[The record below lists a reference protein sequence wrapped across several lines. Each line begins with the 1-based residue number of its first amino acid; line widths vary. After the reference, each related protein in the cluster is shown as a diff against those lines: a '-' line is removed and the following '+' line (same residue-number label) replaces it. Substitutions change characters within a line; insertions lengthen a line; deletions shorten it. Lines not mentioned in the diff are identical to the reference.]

1 MRDNEP
7 PGAATAGC
15 GILPAVRTRAARSWC
30 GRTVDFAA
38 LTVVMLAALLGPLLA
53 VGSRWHVP
61 VVVGEVLVGVLLGST
76 GLGYLDPTDDRFA
89 FLAEIGFAL
98 VMFVAGAHVPMRDRR
113 VLRSLRTGVARA
125 ALVGAVA
132 SVLAVG
138 IAGALG
144 TGHAAVYAV
153 VMASSSAALVLP
165 VVEGQRLGGEPVLQL
180 VTQVAVAD
188 IACIVALPFALA
200 PSGAGRAVLGVVTV
214 LLVGALAIGVLAL
227 LERYGVRRRVHRIS
241 ERHKLAVELR
251 TSLLVLFGLAAV
263 ATWSKVSV
271 LLAGFVL
278 GLGVSLVGEPRRLA
292 RQLFA
297 VTEGFFGPVFF
308 VWLGTSLDLRALG
321 ARPALVL
328 LGILLGLAAVASH
341 AAARVLGQPLSL
353 AMLAAAQLG
362 VPVAAAAVGV
372 QLHVL
377 APGEPAALL
386 LGALVTVVLTAVAA
400 SWAARQGWSRAAA
413 RRGRRG
419 VRSFR
424 LSGPGPIG

>member
-1 MRDNEP
+1 
-7 PGAATAGC
+7 
-15 GILPAVRTRAARSWC
+15 
-30 GRTVDFAA
+30 VDFAA

-61 VVVGEVLVGVLLGST
+61 VVVGEVLVGVLLGNT
-76 GLGYLDPTDDRFA
+76 GLGYLDPTDDRFS

-98 VMFVAGAHVPMRDRR
+98 VMFVAGAHVPMRDRL

-132 SVLAVG
+132 SVFAVG

-165 VVEGQRLGGEPVLQL
+165 VVEGQGLGGEPVLQL

-200 PSGAGRAVLGVVTV
+200 PSGAGRALLGVVTV
-214 LLVGALAIGVLAL
+214 LRVGALAIGVLAV
-227 LERYGVRRRVHRIS
+227 LEHSGVRRRVHRIS

-251 TSLLVLFGLAAV
+251 TSPLVLFGLAAV

-278 GLGVSLVGEPRRLA
+278 GLGVSFVGEPRRLA

-353 AMLAAAQLG
+353 AVLAAAQLG
-362 VPVAAAAVGV
+362 VPVAAATVGV

-400 SWAARQGWSRAAA
+400 TWAARQGWAEPLPPAGAAE
-413 RRGRRG
+413 
-419 VRSFR
+419 
-424 LSGPGPIG
+424 

>member
-1 MRDNEP
+1 
-7 PGAATAGC
+7 
-15 GILPAVRTRAARSWC
+15 
-30 GRTVDFAA
+30 VDFAA
-38 LTVVMLAALLGPLLA
+38 LTVVLLAALLGPLLA

-61 VVVGEVLVGVLLGST
+61 VVVGEVLVGVLLGNT
-76 GLGYLDPTDDRFA
+76 GLGYLDPTDDRFS

-132 SVLAVG
+132 SVFAVG

-153 VMASSSAALVLP
+153 VMASSSAALILP

-200 PSGAGRAVLGVVTV
+200 PSGAGPALLGVVTV
-214 LLVGALAIGVLAL
+214 LLVGALAIGVLAV
-227 LERYGVRRRVHRIS
+227 LEHSGVRRRVHRIS

-278 GLGVSLVGEPRRLA
+278 GLGVSFVGEPRRLA

-353 AMLAAAQLG
+353 AVLAAAQLG
-362 VPVAAAAVGV
+362 VPVAAATVGV

-400 SWAARQGWSRAAA
+400 SWAARPGWAEPPPPAGAAE
-413 RRGRRG
+413 
-419 VRSFR
+419 
-424 LSGPGPIG
+424 

>member
-1 MRDNEP
+1 
-7 PGAATAGC
+7 
-15 GILPAVRTRAARSWC
+15 
-30 GRTVDFAA
+30 VDFAA

-61 VVVGEVLVGVLLGST
+61 VVVGEVLVGVLLGNT

-132 SVLAVG
+132 SVFAVG

-200 PSGAGRAVLGVVTV
+200 PRGAGRAVLGVVTV

-227 LERYGVRRRVHRIS
+227 LEHSGVRRRVHRIS

-263 ATWSKVSV
+263 ATWSEVSV

-297 VTEGFFGPVFF
+297 VTEGFFAPVFF

-353 AMLAAAQLG
+353 GMLAAAQLG
-362 VPVAAAAVGV
+362 VPVAAATVGV

-400 SWAARQGWSRAAA
+400 SWAARQGWAEPSPSAGA
-413 RRGRRG
+413 
-419 VRSFR
+419 VE
-424 LSGPGPIG
+424 

>member
-1 MRDNEP
+1 M
-7 PGAATAGC
+7 
-15 GILPAVRTRAARSWC
+15 
-30 GRTVDFAA
+30 DFAA
-38 LTVVMLAALLGPLLA
+38 LTVVLLAALLGPLLA

-61 VVVGEVLVGVLLGST
+61 VVVGEVLVGVLLGNT
-76 GLGYLDPTDDRFA
+76 GLGYLDPTDDRFS

-132 SVLAVG
+132 SVFAVG

-153 VMASSSAALVLP
+153 VMASSSAALILP

-200 PSGAGRAVLGVVTV
+200 PSGAGPALLGVVTV
-214 LLVGALAIGVLAL
+214 LLVGALAIGVLAV
-227 LERYGVRRRVHRIS
+227 LEHSGVRRRVHRIS

-278 GLGVSLVGEPRRLA
+278 GLGVSFVGEPRRLA

-353 AMLAAAQLG
+353 AVLAAAQLG
-362 VPVAAAAVGV
+362 VPVAAATVGV

-400 SWAARQGWSRAAA
+400 SWAARQEWAEPPPPA
-413 RRGRRG
+413 G
-419 VRSFR
+419 VAE
-424 LSGPGPIG
+424 

>member
-1 MRDNEP
+1 M
-7 PGAATAGC
+7 
-15 GILPAVRTRAARSWC
+15 
-30 GRTVDFAA
+30 DFAA
-38 LTVVMLAALLGPLLA
+38 LAVVMLAALLGPLLA

-61 VVVGEVLVGVLLGST
+61 VVVGEVLVGVLLGNT

-113 VLRSLRTGVARA
+113 VLRSLRTGVGRA

-132 SVLAVG
+132 SVFAVG

-188 IACIVALPFALA
+188 IACIVALPLALA
-200 PSGAGRAVLGVVTV
+200 PRGAGRAVLGVMTV

-227 LERYGVRRRVHRIS
+227 LEHSGVRRRVHRIS
-241 ERHKLAVELR
+241 ERRKLAVELR

-297 VTEGFFGPVFF
+297 VTEGFFAPVFF

-353 AMLAAAQLG
+353 AMLAAA
-362 VPVAAAAVGV
+362 
-372 QLHVL
+372 
-377 APGEPAALL
+377 
-386 LGALVTVVLTAVAA
+386 
-400 SWAARQGWSRAAA
+400 SWAVRQGWAEPSP
-413 RRGRRG
+413 
-419 VRSFR
+419 S
-424 LSGPGPIG
+424 PGAVE

>member
-1 MRDNEP
+1 M
-7 PGAATAGC
+7 
-15 GILPAVRTRAARSWC
+15 
-30 GRTVDFAA
+30 DFAA

-76 GLGYLDPTDDRFA
+76 GLGYLDPTDDRFV

-98 VMFVAGAHVPMRDRR
+98 VMFVAGAHVPMRDPR

-132 SVLAVG
+132 SVFAVG

-200 PSGAGRAVLGVVTV
+200 PRGAGPAVLGVVAV
-214 LLVGALAIGVLAL
+214 LLVGAVAIGALAL

-353 AMLAAAQLG
+353 ATLAAAQLG

-400 SWAARQGWSRAAA
+400 SWAARQGFTEPPPAGA
-413 RRGRRG
+413 
-419 VRSFR
+419 VE
-424 LSGPGPIG
+424 

>member
-1 MRDNEP
+1 M
-7 PGAATAGC
+7 
-15 GILPAVRTRAARSWC
+15 
-30 GRTVDFAA
+30 DFAA
-38 LTVVMLAALLGPLLA
+38 LAVVMLAALLGPLLA

-98 VMFVAGAHVPMRDRR
+98 VMFVAGAHVPMRDPR

-132 SVLAVG
+132 SVFAVG

-200 PSGAGRAVLGVVTV
+200 PRGAGRAVLGVVTV
-214 LLVGALAIGVLAL
+214 LLVGAVAIGVLAL

-353 AMLAAAQLG
+353 ATLAAAQLG

-400 SWAARQGWSRAAA
+400 SWAARQGWTEPPPAGA
-413 RRGRRG
+413 
-419 VRSFR
+419 VE
-424 LSGPGPIG
+424 

>member
-1 MRDNEP
+1 M
-7 PGAATAGC
+7 
-15 GILPAVRTRAARSWC
+15 
-30 GRTVDFAA
+30 DFAA

-61 VVVGEVLVGVLLGST
+61 VVVGEVLVGVLLGNT

-132 SVLAVG
+132 SVFAVG

-200 PSGAGRAVLGVVTV
+200 PRGAGRAVLGVVTV
-214 LLVGALAIGVLAL
+214 LLVGALAIGALAL
-227 LERYGVRRRVHRIS
+227 LEHSGVRRRVHRIS
-241 ERHKLAVELR
+241 ERRKLAVELR
-251 TSLLVLFGLAAV
+251 TSLLALFGLAAV

-297 VTEGFFGPVFF
+297 VTEGFFAPVFF
-308 VWLGTSLDLRALG
+308 GWLGTSLDLRALG

-362 VPVAAAAVGV
+362 VPVAAATVGV

-386 LGALVTVVLTAVAA
+386 LGAMVTVVLTAVAA
-400 SWAARQGWSRAAA
+400 SWAVRQGWAEPPPPAGA
-413 RRGRRG
+413 
-419 VRSFR
+419 VD
-424 LSGPGPIG
+424 

>member
-1 MRDNEP
+1 M
-7 PGAATAGC
+7 
-15 GILPAVRTRAARSWC
+15 
-30 GRTVDFAA
+30 DFAA
-38 LTVVMLAALLGPLLA
+38 LTVVLLAALLGPLLA

-61 VVVGEVLVGVLLGST
+61 VVVGEVLVGVLLGNT
-76 GLGYLDPTDDRFA
+76 GLGYLDPTDDRFS

-132 SVLAVG
+132 SVFAVG

-153 VMASSSAALVLP
+153 VMASSSAALILP

-200 PSGAGRAVLGVVTV
+200 PSGAGPALLGVVTV
-214 LLVGALAIGVLAL
+214 LLVGALAIGVLAV
-227 LERYGVRRRVHRIS
+227 LEHSGVRRRVHRIS

-278 GLGVSLVGEPRRLA
+278 GLGVSFVGEPRRLA

-353 AMLAAAQLG
+353 AVLAAAQLG
-362 VPVAAAAVGV
+362 VPVAAATVGV

-400 SWAARQGWSRAAA
+400 SGAARQGWAEPP
-413 RRGRRG
+413 
-419 VRSFR
+419 
-424 LSGPGPIG
+424 PGADAVE

>member
-1 MRDNEP
+1 
-7 PGAATAGC
+7 
-15 GILPAVRTRAARSWC
+15 
-30 GRTVDFAA
+30 VDFAA
-38 LTVVMLAALLGPLLA
+38 LTVVLLAALLGPLLA

-61 VVVGEVLVGVLLGST
+61 VVVGEVLVGVLLGNT
-76 GLGYLDPTDDRFA
+76 GLGYLDPTDDRFS

-98 VMFVAGAHVPMRDRR
+98 VMFVAGAHVPMRDRL

-132 SVLAVG
+132 SVFAVG

-200 PSGAGRAVLGVVTV
+200 PSGAGRALLGVVTV
-214 LLVGALAIGVLAL
+214 LLVGALAIGVLAV
-227 LERYGVRRRVHRIS
+227 LEHSGVRRRVHRIS

-278 GLGVSLVGEPRRLA
+278 GLGVSFVGEPRRLA

-353 AMLAAAQLG
+353 AVLAAARLG

-400 SWAARQGWSRAAA
+400 TWASRQGWAEPLPPAGAA
-413 RRGRRG
+413 G
-419 VRSFR
+419 
-424 LSGPGPIG
+424 

>member
-1 MRDNEP
+1 M
-7 PGAATAGC
+7 
-15 GILPAVRTRAARSWC
+15 
-30 GRTVDFAA
+30 DFAA

-200 PSGAGRAVLGVVTV
+200 PRGAGRALLGVVTV

-353 AMLAAAQLG
+353 ATLAAAQLG

-400 SWAARQGWSRAAA
+400 SWAARQGWAEPP
-413 RRGRRG
+413 
-419 VRSFR
+419 
-424 LSGPGPIG
+424 PGADAVE

>member
-1 MRDNEP
+1 M
-7 PGAATAGC
+7 
-15 GILPAVRTRAARSWC
+15 
-30 GRTVDFAA
+30 DFAA

-153 VMASSSAALVLP
+153 VMAAASAARVLP
-165 VVEGQRLGGEPVLQL
+165 VVELYFPI
-180 VTQVAVAD
+180 T
-188 IACIVALPFALA
+188 ALA
-200 PSGAGRAVLGVVTV
+200 PSGAGRALLGVVTV

-227 LERYGVRRRVHRIS
+227 LERYGVRRRVHHIS

-353 AMLAAAQLG
+353 ATLAAAQLG

-400 SWAARQGWSRAAA
+400 SWAARQGWAEPP
-413 RRGRRG
+413 
-419 VRSFR
+419 
-424 LSGPGPIG
+424 PGADAVE

>member
-1 MRDNEP
+1 
-7 PGAATAGC
+7 
-15 GILPAVRTRAARSWC
+15 
-30 GRTVDFAA
+30 VDFAA
-38 LTVVMLAALLGPLLA
+38 LTVVMLAALVGPMLA
-53 VGSRWHVP
+53 LGSRWHVP
-61 VVVGEVLVGVLLGST
+61 VVVGEVLVGVLLGGT
-76 GLGYLDPTDDRFA
+76 GLGYLDPADDRFA

-113 VLRSLRTGVARA
+113 ALRSLRPGALRV

-132 SVLAVG
+132 SVLAVA

-165 VVEGQRLGGEPVLQL
+165 VVQAMPLVGEPVLQL

-188 IACIVALPFALA
+188 IVCIVALPFAVA
-200 PSGAGRAVLGVVTV
+200 PGGAGRAVLGVMTV
-214 LLVGALAIGVLAL
+214 LLVGGLAIGLLAL
-227 LERYGVRRRVHRIS
+227 LERSGVRRKVHRVS
-241 ERHKLAVELR
+241 ERRKLAFELR

-263 ATWSKVSV
+263 ATWSRVSV

-278 GLGVSLVGEPRRLA
+278 GLGVSAVGEPRRLA

-297 VTEGFFGPVFF
+297 VTEGFFSPVFF
-308 VWLGTSLDLRALG
+308 VWLGTSLDLRALS

-328 LGILLGLAAVASH
+328 LGVLLGLGAVASH
-341 AAARVLGQPLSL
+341 AAARALGQPLSL

-362 VPVAAAAVGV
+362 VPVAAATVGV

-386 LGALVTVVLTAVAA
+386 LGALVTLVFTAVGA
-400 SWAARQGWSRAAA
+400 SWAVRQGW
-413 RRGRRG
+413 
-419 VRSFR
+419 
-424 LSGPGPIG
+424 GPAPPAPATE

>member
-1 MRDNEP
+1 
-7 PGAATAGC
+7 
-15 GILPAVRTRAARSWC
+15 
-30 GRTVDFAA
+30 VDFAA

-132 SVLAVG
+132 SVFAVG

-188 IACIVALPFALA
+188 VACIVALPFALA
-200 PSGAGRAVLGVVTV
+200 PRGAGRALLGVVTV

-227 LERYGVRRRVHRIS
+227 LEHYGVRRKVHRIS
-241 ERHKLAVELR
+241 ERRKLAVELR

-308 VWLGTSLDLRALG
+308 VWLGTSLDLRALA

-328 LGILLGLAAVASH
+328 LGLLLGLAAVASH

-353 AMLAAAQLG
+353 ATLAAAQLG
-362 VPVAAAAVGV
+362 VPVAAATVGV

-400 SWAARQGWSRAAA
+400 SWAVRQGWAEPPPAAGA
-413 RRGRRG
+413 
-419 VRSFR
+419 VE
-424 LSGPGPIG
+424 

>member
-1 MRDNEP
+1 M
-7 PGAATAGC
+7 
-15 GILPAVRTRAARSWC
+15 
-30 GRTVDFAA
+30 DFAA

-76 GLGYLDPTDDRFA
+76 GLGYLDPADDRFA

-113 VLRSLRTGVARA
+113 VLRSLRPGAARA
-125 ALVGAVA
+125 ALVGVVA
-132 SVLAVG
+132 SVLAVA
-138 IAGALG
+138 IAGAMG

-165 VVEGQRLGGEPVLQL
+165 VVEGVPLGGEPVLQL

-188 IACIVALPFALA
+188 IVCIVALPFAVA
-200 PSGAGRAVLGVVTV
+200 PGGAGRAVLGVVAV
-214 LLVGALAIGVLAL
+214 LLAGALAIGLLAL
-227 LERYGVRRRVHRIS
+227 LERYGVRRKVHRVS
-241 ERHKLAVELR
+241 ERRKLALELR

-263 ATWSKVSV
+263 ASRSKVSV

-278 GLGVSLVGEPRRLA
+278 GLGVSAVGEPRRLA

-297 VTEGFFGPVFF
+297 VTEGFFSPVFF
-308 VWLGTSLDLRALG
+308 VWLGTSLDLRALS

-328 LGILLGLAAVASH
+328 LGVLLGLGAVASH
-341 AAARVLGQPLSL
+341 AAARALGQPLSL
-353 AMLAAAQLG
+353 TMLAAGQLG
-362 VPVAAAAVGV
+362 VPVAAATVGV
-372 QLHVL
+372 QLGLL

-386 LGALVTVVLTAVAA
+386 LGALVTVVFTAVGA
-400 SWAARQGWSRAAA
+400 SWAVRQGWSTPPPTP
-413 RRGRRG
+413 GTD
-419 VRSFR
+419 VRCFR

>member
-1 MRDNEP
+1 M
-7 PGAATAGC
+7 
-15 GILPAVRTRAARSWC
+15 
-30 GRTVDFAA
+30 DFAA
-38 LTVVMLAALLGPLLA
+38 LTVVLLAALLGPLLA

-61 VVVGEVLVGVLLGST
+61 VVVGEVLVGVLLGNT
-76 GLGYLDPTDDRFA
+76 GLGYLDPTDDRFS

-132 SVLAVG
+132 SVFAVG

-153 VMASSSAALVLP
+153 VMASSSAALILP

-200 PSGAGRAVLGVVTV
+200 PSGAGPALLGVVTV
-214 LLVGALAIGVLAL
+214 LLVGALAIGVLAV
-227 LERYGVRRRVHRIS
+227 LEHSGVRRRVHRIS

-278 GLGVSLVGEPRRLA
+278 GLGVSFVGEPRRLA

-341 AAARVLGQPLSL
+341 AAAGVLGQPLSL
-353 AMLAAAQLG
+353 AVLAAAQLG
-362 VPVAAAAVGV
+362 VPVAAATVGV

-400 SWAARQGWSRAAA
+400 SWAARQEWTEPPPPA
-413 RRGRRG
+413 G
-419 VRSFR
+419 VAE
-424 LSGPGPIG
+424 

>member
-1 MRDNEP
+1 M
-7 PGAATAGC
+7 
-15 GILPAVRTRAARSWC
+15 
-30 GRTVDFAA
+30 DFAA
-38 LTVVMLAALLGPLLA
+38 LTVVLLAALLGPLLA

-61 VVVGEVLVGVLLGST
+61 VVVGEVLVGVLLGNT
-76 GLGYLDPTDDRFA
+76 GLGYLDPTDDRFS

-98 VMFVAGAHVPMRDRR
+98 VMFVAGAHVPMRDQR
-113 VLRSLRTGVARA
+113 VLRSLRTGAARA

-132 SVLAVG
+132 SVFAVG

-153 VMASSSAALVLP
+153 VMASSSAALILP

-200 PSGAGRAVLGVVTV
+200 PSGAGPALLGVVTV
-214 LLVGALAIGVLAL
+214 LLVGALAIGVLAV
-227 LERYGVRRRVHRIS
+227 LEHSGVRRRVHRIS

-278 GLGVSLVGEPRRLA
+278 GLGVSFVGEPRRLA

-341 AAARVLGQPLSL
+341 AAARALGQPLSL
-353 AMLAAAQLG
+353 AVLAAAQLG

-400 SWAARQGWSRAAA
+400 SGAARQGWAEPPPPA
-413 RRGRRG
+413 G
-419 VRSFR
+419 VAE
-424 LSGPGPIG
+424 